1 MITYWFKACLKKFNS
16 YIFKKK
22 IKYHD
27 IKNFLNKGDL
37 IFDVGAHFADKSKEL
52 IKNKINVVMIE
63 PQPKCLAELKRLYSE
78 NPFVTIVPKGLGRS
92 KQKLEMSISSKQP
105 VISTF
110 AEHWKTGR
118 FLDSTWD
125 EKIEVD
131 ITTLDELIKKF
142 GSPKY
147 IKIDVEGFE
156 HEVILGLTKKSGI
169 ISFEFTS
176 EFIEDAFKSLDYL
189 ILLGY
194 SGFNY
199 SLGEQRK
206 FFTQWTTADSIKEDI
221 KNNIKNDNLMWG
233 DLYCK

>member
-1 MITYWFKACLKKFNS
+1 MKNDYKTYLKKFLHS
-16 YIFKKK
+16 YLKKK

-27 IKNFLNKGDL
+27 VSKFLNTNDL
-37 IFDVGAHFADKSKEL
+37 FFDVGAHLGEKSKEL
-52 IKNKINVVMIE
+52 IKNNINVVMIE
-63 PQPKCLAELKRLYSE
+63 PQPECLKQLKKLYSE
-78 NPFVTIVPKGLGRS
+78 NKFVTIVPMGLGKS
-92 KQKLEMSISSKQP
+92 QQKMEMSINSKQP

-118 FLDSTWD
+118 FSDSKWD
-125 EKIEVD
+125 KKITVN

-142 GSPKY
+142 GNPKY

-176 EFIEDAFKSLDYL
+176 EFIKDAFKSVDYL
-189 ILLGY
+189 ISLGY
-194 SGFNY
+194 LDFNY
-199 SLGEQRK
+199 SLGERRK
-206 FFTQWTTADSIKEDI
+206 FFTQWTTANSIKEDI
-221 KNNIKNDNLMWG
+221 KNNIKKDNLLWG

>member
-1 MITYWFKACLKKFNS
+1 MINKYMKYLKN
-16 YIFKKK
+16 
-22 IKYHD
+22 IKSFFFHKRIRYHD
-27 IKNFLNKGDL
+27 IKKFLNPGDL
-37 IFDVGAHFADKSKEL
+37 VFDVGAHLGEKSKEL
-52 IKNKINVVMIE
+52 IKNNINVVMIE
-63 PQPKCLAELKRLYSE
+63 PQPKCLKQLNKLYSE
-78 NPFVTIVPKGLGRS
+78 NKFVTIVPMGLGKS
-92 KQKLEMSISSKQP
+92 QQKMEMSINSKQP

-118 FLDSTWD
+118 FSDSKWD
-125 EKIEVD
+125 EKITVN

-142 GSPKY
+142 GNPKY

>member
-1 MITYWFKACLKKFNS
+1 MITKYKTYIKKFIS
-16 YIFKKK
+16 LLFKKK

-27 IKNFLNKGDL
+27 VSKFLNTNDL
-37 IFDVGAHFADKSKEL
+37 FFDVGAHLGEKSKEL
-52 IKNKINVVMIE
+52 IKNNINVVMIE
-63 PQPKCLAELKRLYSE
+63 PQPECLKQLNKLYSE
-78 NPFVTIVPKGLGRS
+78 NKFVTIVPMGLGKS
-92 KQKLEMSISSKQP
+92 EQKMEMSINSKQP

-118 FLDSTWD
+118 FSDSKWD
-125 EKIEVD
+125 EKITVD

-142 GSPKY
+142 GDPKY

-176 EFIEDAFKSLDYL
+176 EFIEDAFKSIDYL
-189 ILLGY
+189 ISLGY
-194 SGFNY
+194 LDFNY
-199 SLGEQRK
+199 SLGERRK
-206 FFTQWTTADSIKEDI
+206 FYTRWTTAHTIKENI
-221 KNNIKNDNLMWG
+221 KNNIQEDNLLWG